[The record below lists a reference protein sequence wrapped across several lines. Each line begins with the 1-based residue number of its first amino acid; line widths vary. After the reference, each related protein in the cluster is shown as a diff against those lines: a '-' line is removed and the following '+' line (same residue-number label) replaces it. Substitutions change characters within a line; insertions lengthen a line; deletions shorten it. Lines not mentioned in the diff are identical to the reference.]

1 MTLNVPATYYYYKY
15 PPPPKAGLILTYWP
29 KFKKGLVDALFC
41 HIKCNSQWVGYFWDK
56 SISNL
61 RMFMFL
67 INLEIGS
74 FQVDLK
80 AQKTDFALIL
90 FWVKVPVFPQKII
103 MYLSNAEFHISDTFW
118 HLYALLHLHCEFKL
132 KIKQTNVYIYT
143 KQR

>member
-74 FQVDLK
+74 FQVNLK

-90 FWVKVPVFPQKII
+90 FWVKVPGFPPKNNNVFVKCWISYIRYFLTPICII
-103 MYLSNAEFHISDTFW
+103 TF
-118 HLYALLHLHCEFKL
+118 ALW
-132 KIKQTNVYIYT
+132 IQA
-143 KQR
+143 